1 MDKLLCVNPAE
12 PDDRECHSPLGLFE
26 KFMRKI
32 PPDPASFP
40 DVQRV
45 SEAPSTWESKHS
57 STVILN
63 SQDVNASTMNRSG
76 FLEKM
81 RSVMSTG
88 SAVRNRA
95 EDESCI
101 LLGSWN
107 VNSKK
112 VEMLDELERPSDQTE
127 LDLQIIVQDVSD
139 NDDILIC
146 GEDTHV
152 IQKKKVKNLLHAE
165 RSTDNLLQS
174 VPPTNPKVKL
184 GKRKSKKET
193 LDVENPHDSLILFSA
208 KSPITVREGTVQT
221 LYEVLMRRVKET
233 KYLELP
239 EETLKKLAE
248 NIEEE
253 IFSLYRDTSVRYKTK
268 YRSLLFN
275 LKDPKNKGFF
285 QRVVLG
291 EITPQR
297 LVLMSPAEMARQELT
312 DWRNQERQHT
322 LEMIKKTE
330 KELHQKQQMIKLT
343 HKGLI
348 EIDTS
353 PDQMFTLEDLSDAP
367 WKSKDSLSSDI
378 NNINESKTD
387 TTAHHKTHLLDLNC
401 LICMG
406 KIKPSDMNNMGQW
419 AKIKSPITNAKEK
432 SYGQK
437 LQTSEAAETIDCME
451 NDVLG
456 SKSENASSSE
466 TAIWKGFIQ
475 MFAIKSFKVKA
486 MQVSGY
492 SAHLCQKLPK
502 SITTKGVICQ
512 ESVWEYVDLI
522 WPASTKDMCLL
533 RFCPQ
538 TSSDAVFYS
547 RLYSY
552 LNRKLRY
559 AIINTSN
566 MEAFIIP
573 LPACQPIPAKLH
585 PLGGPGLEDEH
596 PHLLLA
602 LLLPNHPFWS
612 SCPRKVTKIQRQEE
626 LDIPDDI
633 FTSILEDV
641 EREESLMAEHGHP
654 PVGQESS
661 AVAEVGM
668 PELINILS
676 YLSNNL
682 QKIADQNNN
691 NFQSMPPTNKPNP
704 IPAAAPVWPSCP
716 MAPTFQ
722 APVSFASDLAAMFD
736 PLTMYGPSGSNPY
749 TF

>member
-1 MDKLLCVNPAE
+1 MAKRRSVNASE
-12 PDDRECHSPLGLFE
+12 LDDRDCHSPLGLFE
-26 KFMRKI
+26 KFMVEI

-40 DVQRV
+40 DPDVPRV
-45 SEAPSTWESKHS
+45 SESPSAWESKHS
-57 STVILN
+57 MVTPN
-63 SQDVNASTMNRSG
+63 FEDVSASTRDKSGLLERMRLVMN
-76 FLEKM
+76 
-81 RSVMSTG
+81 TG
-88 SAVRNRA
+88 SGARNRA

-101 LLGSWN
+101 LVGSWN
-107 VNSKK
+107 VNSKE
-112 VEMLDELERPSDQTE
+112 VEMLDELEKPSDQTE
-127 LDLQIIVQDVSD
+127 LDLEITVQDVSD
-139 NDDILIC
+139 NDDVVIC
-146 GEDTHV
+146 EEDTHV
-152 IQKKKVKNLLHAE
+152 TQKKVKNLLYYP
-165 RSTDNLLQS
+165 RSTENLPES
-174 VPPTNPKVKL
+174 VPPTNSKVKL
-184 GKRKSKKET
+184 GKRKSKKKT
-193 LDVENPHDSLILFSA
+193 FDIENPHDSLILFSA
-208 KSPITVREGTVQT
+208 KSPLTVRGSTVQT

-233 KYLELP
+233 KNLELP

-248 NIEEE
+248 NVEEE
-253 IFSLYRDTSVRYKTK
+253 IFGLYHDTSVRYKTK

-275 LKDPKNKGFF
+275 LKDPRNKGFF
-285 QRVVLG
+285 QSVVLG

-322 LEMIKKTE
+322 LEMIQKAETE
-330 KELHQKQQMIKLT
+330 LNQKQQMIKLT

-353 PDQMFTLEDLSDAP
+353 PDQMFSLEDLSDAP

-378 NNINESKTD
+378 NNISEITVD
-387 TTAHHKTHLLDLNC
+387 TTAHHKTHLLDSNC

-406 KIKPSDMNNMGQW
+406 KIKPSDINNMGHW
-419 AKIKSPITNAKEK
+419 AKTKSPITNVKEK

-437 LQTSEAAETIDCME
+437 LQSSEAAETIDCME

-466 TAIWKGFIQ
+466 SAIWKGLIE
-475 MFAIKSFKVKA
+475 MFSIKAFKVRA

-502 SITTKGVICQ
+502 MITTKGVICQ

-547 RLYSY
+547 RVYSY
-552 LNRKLRY
+552 LSRKLRY
-559 AIINTSN
+559 GIINTSN

-573 LPACQPIPAKLH
+573 LPACQPIPAKLR
-585 PLGGPGLEDEH
+585 PLGGSGLEDEH
-596 PHLLLA
+596 PDILLA

-612 SCPRKVTKIQRQEE
+612 SCPRKVTKIPREEE

-641 EREESLMAEHGHP
+641 EREENLMAEQGHS

-661 AVAEVGM
+661 GVGEVGM

-682 QKIADQNNN
+682 QTIADQNNN
-691 NFQSMPPTNKPNP
+691 NFQSMPPINQPNP

-722 APVSFASDLAAMFD
+722 APVSFGNDPAAMFD
-736 PLTMYGPSGSNPY
+736 PSTMYGPSGSNPY

>member
-1 MDKLLCVNPAE
+1 MDKRLCVNTAE
-12 PDDRECHSPLGLFE
+12 SDDRECHSPLGLFE
-26 KFMRKI
+26 KFMLKI
-32 PPDPASFP
+32 PPDPASFT

-57 STVILN
+57 TVIPN
-63 SQDVNASTMNRSG
+63 SQEVNASTMNKSG

-88 SAVRNRA
+88 SALKNRA

-152 IQKKKVKNLLHAE
+152 IQKKVKNLLHSE

-193 LDVENPHDSLILFSA
+193 LDIENPHESLILFSA

-322 LEMIKKTE
+322 LEMIQKTE

-378 NNINESKTD
+378 NNINESKID

-456 SKSENASSSE
+456 STSENASSSE
-466 TAIWKGFIQ
+466 TAIWKGLIQ

-573 LPACQPIPAKLH
+573 LPACQPIPAKLR

-612 SCPRKVTKIQRQEE
+612 SCPRKVNKIPRQEE

-641 EREESLMAEHGHP
+641 EREDSFLAEQGHP

-661 AVAEVGM
+661 AVGEVGM

-691 NFQSMPPTNKPNP
+691 NFQSMPPTNQPNP

-736 PLTMYGPSGSNPY
+736 PSTMYGPSGNNPY